1 MRKRFK
7 DQLEP
12 APMPVI
18 RLSFVPGVGTGIS
31 AANGAALAL
40 ANGKRITEALSAEAR
55 GAIPGGPLVR
65 QAMDFGM
72 KAARR

>member
-12 APMPVI
+12 APLPETW
-18 RLSFVPGVGTGIS
+18 LSFVPGVGTGIS
-31 AANGAALAL
+31 AALAL
-40 ANGKRITEALSAEAR
+40 ANGKRIPEAVIAAAKE
-55 GAIPGGPLVR
+55 AIPGGPLVR
-65 QAMDFGM
+65 QAMDIGM